1 MESESQIDVTF
12 DCGIGANGLKRV
24 AVQGFKHI
32 HVETLTASVVK
43 TTTGV
48 VTVPAAVSCLCF
60 NTSGTLLARP
70 GSQTNLIVIPPRS
83 ATFIRGGAR
92 LILQAARGEHSVQI
106 VSWPGVLTPL
116 LDNWAA
122 NRSSSRNGATHRSI
136 GCKPI
141 DPYFT
146 EAFKRFELAKNA
158 GDAAEPLTLSVAYEM
173 VARLMTGSDQVQLA
187 ALPTE
192 LPETILELTKRV
204 RNAPAMGWPLK
215 EAADAAGY
223 SPFHFSRVFKS
234 LVGFGFHEY
243 VDRCR
248 TEISVEMLCNT
259 DSPVDLVASTC
270 GFGTTQGL
278 RESVKEYLGLVPS
291 ELRAVPEFYEPHG

>member
-1 MESESQIDVTF
+1 MI
-12 DCGIGANGLKRV
+12 
-24 AVQGFKHI
+24 VQ
-32 HVETLTASVVK
+32 AS
-43 TTTGV
+43 
-48 VTVPAAVSCLCF
+48 
-60 NTSGTLLARP
+60 
-70 GSQTNLIVIPPRS
+70 
-83 ATFIRGGAR
+83 
-92 LILQAARGEHSVQI
+92 RGEHSLQMT
-106 VSWPGVLTPL
+106 SWPGVLTPL

-122 NRSSSRNGATHRSI
+122 NRAAGRTSGGHRSI

-141 DPYFT
+141 DPHLS
-146 EAFKRFELAKNA
+146 EAFIRYEQAK
-158 GDAAEPLTLSVAYEM
+158 GGGESAEPLMLSVAYEM

-187 ALPTE
+187 ALPTD

-204 RNAPAMGWPLK
+204 RVAPAAPWPLK

-234 LVGFGFHEY
+234 LVGYGFHEY

-291 ELRAVPEFYEPHG
+291 ELRAVPETYETRA